1 MINRINSDTLLS
13 GTYEKLVKLLD
24 NYNPAV
30 TIADEPVAVE
40 VQEQREFLDELFKTD
55 IIGDTYNFLKI
66 HGYVNS
72 RRDFRR
78 TFEKMWFEPYDRDG
92 NSRREVLGSRYILV
106 LHFHLLSFKNNQCH
120 SNFIYFY
127 SGFEHVFVGE
137 RKGNKVSGFHGW
149 VYFYKEEQ
157 DDHLNYLGYKK
168 SIDFGSVSIKGHF
181 EISIT

>member
-30 TIADEPVAVE
+30 TVADEPVAIE

-92 NSRREVLGSRYILV
+92 NSRRVVLGSR
-106 LHFHLLSFKNNQCH
+106 
-120 SNFIYFY
+120 
-127 SGFEHVFVGE
+127 
-137 RKGNKVSGFHGW
+137 
-149 VYFYKEEQ
+149 
-157 DDHLNYLGYKK
+157 
-168 SIDFGSVSIKGHF
+168 
-181 EISIT
+181 